1 MGMFAWP
8 SAPEPVVLGN
18 DQVHIWRASLNLPTE
33 RLNSLHQLLSPDE
46 RQRAERF
53 VLPKD
58 RDAFV
63 AARGILRLILS
74 RYLKRL
80 PEELCFCYGAYGK
93 PSLDSQ
99 FNFEQLCFNLSHSH
113 QLALYAIVKNHEV
126 GVDLEQVHPL
136 DYTAIARRFFSPQ
149 ESAALVA
156 LPEGERAQA
165 FFNCWTRK
173 EAYVKAQGRGL
184 TLPLNQFEVSLAPGA
199 AALLSVNE
207 DSQAGTSWTLQALQ
221 PGPGYVAALAIAG
234 QNWQIKCWQWLP
246 ALNG

>member
-1 MGMFAWP
+1 MGMFTWP
-8 SAPEPVVLGN
+8 SPPEPVVLGN

-33 RLNSLHQLLSPDE
+33 RLNSLQQLLSPDE

-58 RDAFV
+58 RDAFT

-80 PEELCFCYGAYGK
+80 PEELCFCYGPYGK

-113 QLALYAIVKNHEV
+113 QLALYAIVKNQEV

-156 LPEGERAQA
+156 LPEGDHAQA

-184 TLPLNQFEVSLAPGA
+184 TLPLNEFEVSLAPGA

-207 DSQAGTSWTLQALQ
+207 DSQAGTGWTLQALQ